1 MKSRC
6 VYIVSLGEIYKKEY
20 FISEIK
26 HICFYKSEALKVLE
40 IYKLELSNAL
50 KQDISFKEIK
60 KDGFIRFFV
69 GSGETLLTQNK
80 IFAFSI
86 QLKTIRSK

>member
-1 MKSRC
+1 MKSRL
-6 VYIVSLGEIYKKEY
+6 VYIISIGEIFKKDY

-40 IYKLELSNAL
+40 VYKLELSKKL

-60 KDGFIRFFV
+60 KEGFSKFLI
-69 GSGETLLTQNK
+69 SDGETFLTQNK
-80 IFAFSI
+80 VIALSI
-86 QLKTIRSK
+86 QTKNIRSK

>member
-1 MKSRC
+1 MKSRL
-6 VYIVSLGEIYKKEY
+6 VYIISVGEIFKKDY

-40 IYKLELSNAL
+40 IYKLELSKKM

-60 KDGFIRFFV
+60 KEGFSKFLI
-69 GSGETLLTQNK
+69 GDGETFLTQNK
-80 IFAFSI
+80 VIALSI
-86 QLKTIRSK
+86 QTKNIRSK

>member
-1 MKSRC
+1 MKSRV
-6 VYIVSLGEIYKKEY
+6 VYIISLGEIFKKEY

-40 IYKLELSNAL
+40 TLKLELSKKM

-60 KDGFIRFFV
+60 KEGFSKFLI
-69 GSGETLLTQNK
+69 GDGETFLTQNK
-80 IFAFSI
+80 VIALSI
-86 QLKTIRSK
+86 QTKNIRSK